1 MADKKNLCA
10 MIPAELHAR
19 VIDEKEKLQMNTLG
33 DYIEMVLTQHFEGG
47 TTIMAATKTFAIQLP
62 VELVERLQAYLKAES
77 ERTGR
82 KITQKEFI
90 SILIENA
97 LEEAGA

>member
-10 MIPAELHAR
+10 MIPADLHAR
-19 VIDEKEKLQMNTLG
+19 IMADKEQLGMNTLG
-33 DYIEMVLTQHFEGG
+33 DYMEMVLNKYFGG
-47 TTIMAATKTFAIQLP
+47 TIMAATKTFAIQLS
-62 VELVERLQAYLKAES
+62 VELVERLQAYLKSES

-90 SILIENA
+90 SMLIEQA
-97 LEEAGA
+97 LDEAGA